1 MGARQSP
8 EMKKALRLM
17 AKAEAEGKPITQ
29 VEAAKRAGLKS
40 SASISKHL
48 KKTTG
53 ESRKYEKA
61 T

>member
-1 MGARQSP
+1 MGAKQSA
-8 EMKKALRLM
+8 EMKKALRLLRDNPDM
-17 AKAEAEGKPITQ
+17 TQ

-53 ESRKYEKA
+53 TSRKYEKA
-61 T
+61 V